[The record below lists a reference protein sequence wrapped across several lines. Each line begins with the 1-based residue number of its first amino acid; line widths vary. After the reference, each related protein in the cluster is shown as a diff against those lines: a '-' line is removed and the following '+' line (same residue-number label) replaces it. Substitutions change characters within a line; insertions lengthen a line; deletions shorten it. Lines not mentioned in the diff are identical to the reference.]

1 MEHVFVDTNIVIDLL
16 QKRENF
22 YQEAQELFTKADR
35 KKLKLYISALTF
47 ANTYYILS
55 KYYSSSEAKK
65 ILSKF
70 KVLVEV
76 LPTTDKIIDL
86 SLASDFNDFE
96 DVNSEDFK
104 FLSELKS
111 KEDIYKW
118 IDKLTSK
125 IVMKFNED
133 EEQLSDFIF
142 YTLNP

>member
-1 MEHVFVDTNIVIDLL
+1 ML
-16 QKRENF
+16 NF
-22 YQEAQELFTKADR
+22 AEKIEILKEYLSEIKDNYADSF
-35 KKLKLYISALTF
+35 KTDIMLY
-47 ANTYYILS
+47 
-55 KYYSSSEAKK
+55 
-65 ILSKF
+65 
-70 KVLVEV
+70 
-76 LPTTDKIIDL
+76 
-86 SLASDFNDFE
+86 FNDFE

-142 YTLNP
+142 YALNP